1 MAKKKKGAGYRA
13 AVFGAGGTVRF
24 LIYVC
29 GVLIIL
35 WLGKTA
41 YSFGYN
47 VMNQEPVART
57 EASGQDVTV
66 VIKEGA
72 STYEIGNLL
81 KEKGLIREGALVFW
95 TQERLSDFH
104 GKLQPGTYI
113 LNTSQTVDEMLEI
126 LAKENT
132 EGQPAGE
139 ESDSGTEG
147 QSTED
152 QVPEH
157 EQEGTQEGGE

>member
-13 AVFGAGGTVRF
+13 AVSGAGKTVRF

-41 YSFGYN
+41 YSFGYD
-47 VMNQEPVART
+47 VMNQEPVAKSK
-57 EASGQDVTV
+57 AAGQDVTV
-66 VIKEGA
+66 VIKEGT
-72 STYEIGNLL
+72 STYEIGSLL
-81 KEKGLIREGALVFW
+81 QEKGLIREGALVFW

-113 LNTSQTVDEMLEI
+113 LNTAQTVEEMLEI

-132 EGQPAGE
+132 EGQPAE
-139 ESDSGTEG
+139 EQDSETEG
-147 QSTED
+147 ANTAN